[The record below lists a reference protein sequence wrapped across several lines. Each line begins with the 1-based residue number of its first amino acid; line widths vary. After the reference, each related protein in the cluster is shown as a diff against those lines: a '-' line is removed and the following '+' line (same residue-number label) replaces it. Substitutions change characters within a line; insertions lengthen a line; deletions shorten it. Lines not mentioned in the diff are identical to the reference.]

1 MVSPGCQILW
11 SSQLTCGVAQGS
23 VLGPMLFSAY
33 TRPREQITKR
43 RNRSLRFYVD
53 IAKLYFS
60 FNQAEVRA
68 ALTRLKNYLS
78 DIRD

>member
-1 MVSPGCQILW
+1 
-11 SSQLTCGVAQGS
+11 
-23 VLGPMLFSAY
+23 MLFSAY